1 MEQGS
6 KQGSDEMT
14 EVNRLLRKE
23 NLLVDTEREC
33 LGNGKKGKFLNQ
45 QSSVCVTRQ
54 GQLERMD
61 GYQNLNWKQL
71 EKDK

>member
-14 EVNRLLRKE
+14 EVSRLMRKV
-23 NLLVDTEREC
+23 NLLGDTEREY
-33 LGNGKKGKFLNQ
+33 LENGKKGGFLNQ
-45 QSSVCVTRQ
+45 QSSVSVTRQ

-71 EKDK
+71 EKGK

>member
-14 EVNRLLRKE
+14 EVSRLMRKV
-23 NLLVDTEREC
+23 NLLGDTEREC
-33 LGNGKKGKFLNQ
+33 LENGKKGGFLNQ
-45 QSSVCVTRQ
+45 QSSVSVTRQ

-71 EKDK
+71 EKGK